1 MAHRAAA
8 GGQPALHAA
17 PGKEMEEEDVSDN
30 IEALKEQ
37 VEMAIKSVDESLI
50 DSMLV
55 GQTKIQKNKAV
66 ILSWSL
72 DQTLNPSSPQPE
84 ATSSSTSTEVK
95 TNKDDSEHQEDG
107 IVLYVAIKMK
117 KKSAKEICDL
127 SESEDDPN
135 NNNNNKT
142 TANLSRF
149 VIKMNCIAYS
159 GVCIL
164 MILVRLEM
172 SHTDKDRKVGPD
184 SEEPPHPTSGK
195 SCPVSN
201 NM

>member
-17 PGKEMEEEDVSDN
+17 PGKEMEEEEVSDN

-72 DQTLNPSSPQPE
+72 DQTLNPSSSQPE
-84 ATSSSTSTEVK
+84 ATSSSSSTEVK

-172 SHTDKDRKVGPD
+172 SHTDKDRSEGPD
-184 SEEPPHPTSGK
+184 SEEPPHPTSGE
-195 SCPVSN
+195 S
-201 NM
+201 

>member
-1 MAHRAAA
+1 MTQFTDGPQSRLRGWPCRPAPSMAHRAAA

-84 ATSSSTSTEVK
+84 ATCSSTSTEVK

-149 VIKMNCIAYS
+149 VIKMYC
-159 GVCIL
+159 V
-164 MILVRLEM
+164 
-172 SHTDKDRKVGPD
+172 
-184 SEEPPHPTSGK
+184 
-195 SCPVSN
+195 
-201 NM
+201 

>member
-1 MAHRAAA
+1 MTKYDLIHGQPPVPVTRVTLPPRPSMAHRAAA

-17 PGKEMEEEDVSDN
+17 PGKEMEEEEVSDN

-84 ATSSSTSTEVK
+84 ATSSSSSTEVK

-159 GVCIL
+159 
-164 MILVRLEM
+164 
-172 SHTDKDRKVGPD
+172 T
-184 SEEPPHPTSGK
+184 
-195 SCPVSN
+195 
-201 NM
+201 

>member
-66 ILSWSL
+66 ILLSCACTPL
-72 DQTLNPSSPQPE
+72 E
-84 ATSSSTSTEVK
+84 
-95 TNKDDSEHQEDG
+95 
-107 IVLYVAIKMK
+107 K
-117 KKSAKEICDL
+117 KGQQ
-127 SESEDDPN
+127 
-135 NNNNNKT
+135 KT
-142 TANLSRF
+142 TF
-149 VIKMNCIAYS
+149 VLA
-159 GVCIL
+159 L
-164 MILVRLEM
+164 LAAFLF
-172 SHTDKDRKVGPD
+172 
-184 SEEPPHPTSGK
+184 
-195 SCPVSN
+195 
-201 NM
+201 